1 MKQEELIQYY
11 RDVGEPL
18 LLRNS
23 GIWTG
28 FSSGSVT
35 PTVEGFLHAYS
46 LVSSRAFLVDAYH
59 GLSMVPIADALV
71 FFRVSV
77 PDNFSKW
84 CAFCRFN
91 HVNENHVH
99 LEVTASRIYFYVCA
113 DDPFL

>member
-1 MKQEELIQYY
+1 MLTSLTLSMKQEELIQHY

-23 GIWTG
+23 GIWKG

-71 FFRVSV
+71 FFR
-77 PDNFSKW
+77 
-84 CAFCRFN
+84 
-91 HVNENHVH
+91 
-99 LEVTASRIYFYVCA
+99 ASISARQCLKAVC
-113 DDPFL
+113 FL